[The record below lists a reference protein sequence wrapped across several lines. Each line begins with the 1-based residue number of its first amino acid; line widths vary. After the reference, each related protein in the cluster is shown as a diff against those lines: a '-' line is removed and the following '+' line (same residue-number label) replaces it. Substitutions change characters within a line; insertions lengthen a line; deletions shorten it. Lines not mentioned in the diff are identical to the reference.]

1 MSLDERPQISTS
13 PPPVRESTRLAPL
26 PWWLVVIVGLG
37 AVLMAAGAFI
47 ALVHPAMLVS
57 PHDTLNGAVR
67 IYAGYLVSRNLA
79 LALML
84 IAALSIGARESL
96 RTLALLTA
104 VIQLLDAGL
113 DAIEGRWTLVPGV
126 LVFAIAFFFV
136 VAWLFRPPEQNRQV
150 S

>member
-1 MSLDERPQISTS
+1 
-13 PPPVRESTRLAPL
+13 
-26 PWWLVVIVGLG
+26 
-37 AVLMAAGAFI
+37 
-47 ALVHPAMLVS
+47 MLVS
-57 PHDTLNGAVR
+57 PHDTINGAVR